1 MRFYRH
7 PDPSALLL
15 YRFTVL
21 FDLLIIS
28 AEHQL
33 FGYVLCDMCV
43 SERIDNRILKKF
55 TNS

>member
-28 AEHQL
+28 VFYQIVAPVFGNYVCL
-33 FGYVLCDMCV
+33 FTD
-43 SERIDNRILKKF
+43 
-55 TNS
+55 